1 MAQVTFSYD
10 SFAKPAWQA
19 EQLTPDKLVPGGA
32 RVVAS
37 AFPLLNQVTVTV
49 GAAGAAVDD
58 TTIPID
64 ALTVANATNTD
75 SGVVIP
81 SGTTLDFGGDKFAT
95 LTADASVGDTT
106 LTVRA
111 LVTAVVDN
119 DTATYLGTGVRVI
132 PAGTLVGRTFA
143 ERTANT
149 GYGQPDVSTPDDELY
164 LTANVVIDAD
174 INPDVTLI
182 RHGTL
187 IYEDKL
193 PGWAGLSSDAK
204 AVIRARY
211 QCIESAA

>member
-1 MAQVTFSYD
+1 MPT
-10 SFAKPAWQA
+10 
-19 EQLTPDKLVPGGA
+19 GA
-32 RVVAS
+32 PKGATQITNGVV
-37 AFPLLNQVTVTV
+37 
-49 GAAGAAVDD
+49 AGAAL
-58 TTIPID
+58 
-64 ALTVANATNTD
+64 A
-75 SGVVIP
+75 
-81 SGTTLDFGGDKFAT
+81 GGET
-95 LTADASVGDTT
+95 G
-106 LTVRA
+106 
-111 LVTAVVDN
+111 
-119 DTATYLGTGVRVI
+119 TYLGVEPRVI

-149 GYGQPDVSTPDDELY
+149 GFGQPDVSTPDDELY

-211 QCIESAA
+211 DCIESAA